1 MSVAANDYVS
11 PDWDRS
17 ALLVIDVQRDFVD
30 GAAAVE
36 GTAERL
42 DRIASLIRAF
52 RAAARPVVHVVRLY
66 RPGGSDVD
74 SVRRASIE
82 AGEHVVAPDTE
93 GAQIP
98 AELLGSDLRLDATQ
112 LLEGQQQSVG
122 PNETILY
129 KPRWSA
135 FFRTGLDEYLR
146 GMGVTTVAV
155 AGCNLPNCPRATLFD
170 ASERDYRTV
179 LVTDA
184 TSQGTVQRLADLEL
198 LGVKLLQVAQV
209 SAALQTISR

>member
-1 MSVAANDYVS
+1 M
-11 PDWDRS
+11 
-17 ALLVIDVQRDFVD
+17 D

-98 AELLGSDLRLDATQ
+98 AELLGSDCGLMPRNCLRANSS
-112 LLEGQQQSVG
+112 QSVRTRRSSTNLAG
-122 PNETILY
+122 
-129 KPRWSA
+129 RRSSA
-135 FFRTGLDEYLR
+135 RVL
-146 GMGVTTVAV
+146 MNICAAVGVTTVAV

-198 LGVKLLQVAQV
+198 LGSSSCRWPRCRLLCRRSLASYDSEEPPQFTAGRT
-209 SAALQTISR
+209 SKSLAT